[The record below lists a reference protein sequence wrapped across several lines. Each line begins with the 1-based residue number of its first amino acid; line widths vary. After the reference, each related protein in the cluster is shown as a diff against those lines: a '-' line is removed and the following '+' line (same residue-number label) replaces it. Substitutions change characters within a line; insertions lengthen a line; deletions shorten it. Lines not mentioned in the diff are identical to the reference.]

1 MWIVPFITTVKRSW
15 IRMLSLTI
23 WSKVFFTLQ
32 ECCKITFSLLQAKYL
47 LLKSNTN
54 LARFPRTN
62 LKLPSKLAAKEHQND
77 NIVQEMHQEW
87 LINLSFYGNVKND
100 ILDQMSGLFSP
111 RYCQLISHTAAH
123 EGLETHTKHLSP
135 KA

>member
-1 MWIVPFITTVKRSW
+1 MDSTLYNYSQALLNKNALINNMKQSFLYLA
-15 IRMLSLTI
+15 RMLLNHI
-23 WSKVFFTLQ
+23 FL
-32 ECCKITFSLLQAKYL
+32 ITKYL

-62 LKLPSKLAAKEHQND
+62 LKLPTKLAAKEHQND